1 MMHCRRAG
9 VDVEEQVRRGTPL
22 LKHKE
27 GGVGCRGRE
36 AKLSKIGGEPLVPC
50 ARSLLE
56 TIERSLQE
64 THMVRM
70 SRVNKAW
77 RLLTVDGLLQVSV
90 KKSVLHV
97 QLVDRPAPGSGDAED
112 DADRRWLDDGAE
124 RLIVVDAVALSEAA
138 NNPASLVTGKGTIGV
153 EFMLINPLACH
164 NIGAR
169 GLGDDPPSVVVDE
182 CLVLLSHSRPP
193 LQVCECSPVVPR
205 DWGDG
210 SGGEGHLSRR
220 SRRRWWW
227 REDVVLNRP
236 QGACL
241 RPRHRPAD

>member
-1 MMHCRRAG
+1 MRCRRAG

-50 ARSLLE
+50 ARRLLE

-64 THMVRM
+64 THMVRV

-77 RLLTVDGLLQVSV
+77 RLLTVDGLLQVSM

-97 QLVDRPAPGSGDAED
+97 QLVDRLAPGSGDAED
-112 DADRRWLDDGAE
+112 DADRRRLDDRVE

-138 NNPASLVTGKGTIGV
+138 NNPASLVTGKRTIRV
-153 EFMLINPLACH
+153 EFVLINPLASH
-164 NIGAR
+164 NIRAGWSR
-169 GLGDDPPSVVVDE
+169 DEMPCVVVDE
-182 CLVLLSHSRPP
+182 GLELVHHGSTP
-193 LQVCECSPVVPR
+193 LGVGKCTPVVSR
-205 DWGDG
+205 YWGNG
-210 SGGEGHLSRR
+210 SGDECDLSRGR
-220 SRRRWWW
+220 
-227 REDVVLNRP
+227 
-236 QGACL
+236 
-241 RPRHRPAD
+241 